1 MKSLLKIILILLQYL
16 FFISCEMDPA
26 YSTKPDSYY
35 FNKMQPLEWKDNYVF
50 TATNTP
56 QQIQVWDG
64 EKGKLIHTYSLS
76 TDVTKWGEG
85 TQRALDILDM
95 EVINKSVWI
104 ICSGKQR
111 NLIKLDVETGEMKYI
126 ELDCSVLYLKG
137 IVSGNRGNGCVVVA
151 TRTDSRVGMGIR
163 ILDLQG
169 NVIEKYDIKQDD
181 LDIVNLRGMRYINDE
196 YIMTVYKFSELNYTD
211 KNQKGY
217 WILKLKENGEYFFE
231 EVLFEKVLSESFM
244 SKNVI
249 QETSEFITAFTME
262 DYVNNHDKI
271 FVGLSIVDMYNCQRF
286 LFEYDYQ
293 LSEFI
298 YKDICYKKEDG
309 RAIYSV
315 GENGEYIFITGRV
328 LHDGIYNG
336 LETGLYP
343 SAGGEQ
349 QKRVRLPNANQLYCT
364 MKEDCAWFSK
374 NLYTQDPITLK
385 WNKSNKPQIYKLDY
399 KDQQVYQFNADGTY
413 TILDWIEE

>member
-1 MKSLLKIILILLQYL
+1 MKKRITQILILIQSLMFL
-16 FFISCEMDPA
+16 SCEMDPA
-26 YSTKPDSYY
+26 YSSHPDSYY
-35 FNKMQPLEWKDNYVF
+35 FNKMQPLEWNDNYVF

-56 QQIQVWDG
+56 QQIQVRHG
-64 EKGKLIHTYSLS
+64 EKGNLVHTYSLS

-399 KDQQVYQFNADGTY
+399 KDQQVYQYNADGTY
-413 TILDWIEE
+413 TVLDWIEE

>member
-1 MKSLLKIILILLQYL
+1 MKSFSKIVLILLQCLL
-16 FFISCEMDPA
+16 FLSCEMDPA
-26 YSTKPDSYY
+26 HSTNPDSYY
-35 FNKMQPLEWKDNYVF
+35 FNKMQPLEWKDTYILA
-50 TATNTP
+50 ATNTP
-56 QQIQVWDG
+56 QQIQVWDS
-64 EKGKLIHTYSLS
+64 ETGKLVHTYSLS
-76 TDVTKWGEG
+76 TDVTKWGQG
-85 TQRALDILDM
+85 TERALDILDM
-95 EVINKSVWI
+95 AVINKSVWI

-374 NLYTQDPITLK
+374 DLYTQDPITLK
-385 WNKSNKPQIYKLDY
+385 RDKSQKPQIYKLDY
-399 KDQQVYQFNADGTY
+399 AEQQVYQYNYDGTY
-413 TILDWIEE
+413 EILEWIEE

>member
-1 MKSLLKIILILLQYL
+1 MKKRITQILILIQSLMFL
-16 FFISCEMDPA
+16 SCEMDPA
-26 YSTKPDSYY
+26 YSSHPDSYY
-35 FNKMQPLEWKDNYVF
+35 FNKMQPLEWNDNYVF

-56 QQIQVWDG
+56 QQIQVRHG
-64 EKGKLIHTYSLS
+64 EKGNLVHTYSLS

-244 SKNVI
+244 SKSVI

-399 KDQQVYQFNADGTY
+399 KDQQVYQYNADGTY
-413 TILDWIEE
+413 TVLDWIEE